1 MPGPQTEAVWAWID
15 VKEANMDFRSGSG
28 AKNLPSNT
36 VDMGLITGGGTKIQP
51 VTGQLS
57 LGAPTTEPVI
67 YGPAAATTE
76 TCVP

>member
-1 MPGPQTEAVWAWID
+1 MPGPQTEAVCTWID
-15 VKEANMDFRSGSG
+15 VNEANMDLHSGSG
-28 AKNLPSNT
+28 VKNLPSNT
-36 VDMGLITGGGTKIQP
+36 VDMGLITGWGTKIQP

-57 LGAPTTEPVI
+57 LGAPTTEPVV